1 MSVLLSGVL
10 ALAVFPGGARSES
23 DDALLRELDEI
34 RTQQTIFA
42 SQAGDLQQ
50 QLGASSEGIQAFQA
64 QLEKQQA
71 VVAASKAK
79 VDDIT
84 KRMNGLKKQ
93 RDQFIT
99 ASYIAGD
106 NDSLIG
112 ALVGS
117 DSLTEFLNRGQYAQ
131 FMVSKRVSIL
141 EDVDVNLQRLDKE
154 RRDVV
159 TVQNGIET
167 QIADLQRRISD
178 LQRQLAD
185 NAANQNAANELE
197 AALAGLTGNY
207 NKNNRSW
214 INNNEPIDGRFA
226 FIGGGTEHGL
236 GMSQYG
242 AKGFAQQGKNYRD
255 ILSHY
260 YRATSLITI
269 GENPQVNVGGDLET
283 YLVGVVEAEMNS
295 NWPMEALKAQA
306 VAARSYAYINRG
318 RLDNSPRTQAWV
330 GPSLQTDNARRAVAE
345 SRGQVLAFG
354 GQVIP
359 AYFHSTSG
367 GYTENNENV
376 WGGTPLVWLRA
387 VPSPWE
393 TDSPHWEWRTAVYN
407 RDQMQSI
414 LGRDN
419 RTNVGQ
425 LQSIKIV
432 GRGAGGRV
440 TSVQII
446 GSQGTKTVSGPTFK
460 SVFNSYSPAND
471 PGLRSTLFA
480 FI

>member
-1 MSVLLSGVL
+1 MISKKTANRTVSVLLSGVL

-242 AKGFAQQGKNYRD
+242 AKGFAQDR
-255 ILSHY
+255 
-260 YRATSLITI
+260 
-269 GENPQVNVGGDLET
+269 
-283 YLVGVVEAEMNS
+283 
-295 NWPMEALKAQA
+295 
-306 VAARSYAYINRG
+306 
-318 RLDNSPRTQAWV
+318 
-330 GPSLQTDNARRAVAE
+330 
-345 SRGQVLAFG
+345 
-354 GQVIP
+354 
-359 AYFHSTSG
+359 
-367 GYTENNENV
+367 
-376 WGGTPLVWLRA
+376 
-387 VPSPWE
+387 
-393 TDSPHWEWRTAVYN
+393 
-407 RDQMQSI
+407 
-414 LGRDN
+414 
-419 RTNVGQ
+419 
-425 LQSIKIV
+425 
-432 GRGAGGRV
+432 
-440 TSVQII
+440 
-446 GSQGTKTVSGPTFK
+446 K
-460 SVFNSYSPAND
+460 SVV
-471 PGLRSTLFA
+471 
-480 FI
+480 